1 MTENQSTAT
10 RRLSIADDTG
20 VLSADVTDAYGLKP
34 IVFHRNGQNVHLT
47 WSEWA
52 EVSDHVEYCRGIRP
66 IIADEEEAYPL
77 CGVGPGPVPY
87 QALPCVLERGHGLG
101 DGNPDQIGLTA
112 HCDRLGRRW

>member
-20 VLSADVTDAYGLKP
+20 VLSVDVTDAYGLKP
-34 IVFHRNGQNVHLT
+34 IVFHRSGLNVHLT

-66 IIADEEEAYPL
+66 ELAEEAVEPANPNAYAL
-77 CGVGPGPVPY
+77 CGAGPEWRVSY
-87 QALPCVLERGHGLG
+87 DSLPCVLERGH
-101 DGNPDQIGLTA
+101 PDDVR